1 MLEDERLKEKDK
13 KKRERRKKELE
24 QRQLVLGTNLQAD
37 AVGGQ
42 CLLQAAP
49 PSVDPPQ
56 DCSHPISVEFREE
69 NIQEILGNILEKARM
84 RRLIEDV
91 VGEKVVAKFEPLHQA
106 IVRQQKTID
115 DQKEVIEKL
124 ENLEVLSLDHNSNVD
139 PQSTVSLQNGGSQG
153 TFDPNFGGRYD
164 PVTGTFL
171 DENQ

>member
-84 RRLIEDV
+84 RRLIEAAVDEV
-91 VGEKVVAKFEPLHQA
+91 VMAGSLHQA
-106 IVRQQKTID
+106 INRQQKTID

-124 ENLEVLSLDHNSNVD
+124 ENLEALS
-139 PQSTVSLQNGGSQG
+139 
-153 TFDPNFGGRYD
+153 
-164 PVTGTFL
+164 
-171 DENQ
+171 